1 MADAEVGHVSAA
13 RISVRLTPGASRD
26 AIGGFRA
33 GAGDGRTR
41 GDVLVVR
48 VTAPP
53 VDGRANDA
61 LLRLLAC
68 VLDLLPSAL
77 RLVAGESARSKVV
90 EVDGLDARQVR
101 QRLEDASSR
110 K

>member
-1 MADAEVGHVSAA
+1 M
-13 RISVRLTPGASRD
+13 RLTPRASRD
-26 AIGGFRA
+26 AIGGFQA
-33 GAGDGRTR
+33 GGGDGRAR

-61 LLRLLAC
+61 LLRLLARA
-68 VLDLLPSAL
+68 LDLPPSAL

-90 EVDGLDARQVR
+90 EVAGLEETEVR
-101 QRLEDASSR
+101 RRLEAASTR
-110 K
+110 